1 MREVGSSDVFKSMGC
16 VQAIDYA
23 HGENTLMTKT
33 RAHVD
38 GEAAQRGPL
47 VAVQRGETANDS
59 GSI

>member
-1 MREVGSSDVFKSMGC
+1 MGC